1 MAFTFGSKPAAPTAS
16 PFGGGFGTNTGGSF
30 GSTSAA
36 PAANAFSFGNNASS
50 AAPPTSTTPG
60 FGFGA
65 SAAPPTPGFGTNT
78 TTPNSTG
85 LFGNT
90 QQQQTGGFGTNTS
103 QPSLFGSNTT
113 ATSTAPSM
121 FGSNTAASSAPSLF
135 GSNTATSSAPGLFGS
150 NPSTGSNLFG
160 TNTATSTAPSLFGNT
175 STSQPSLF
183 GGQSTTTPSL
193 FGSTTQNATPS
204 LFGNTGGTSL
214 FGSKPTTLGG
224 TGSMFGAQQP
234 TIVGAN
240 ANAQQQQNQQVWQY
254 LSQQEQSAQQLNQRL
269 LPGQHANPQYIWQS
283 LALIKSEWDPN
294 SPNCK
299 FKHYFYNIVHP
310 SEVQR
315 FTKPPNEDDK
325 AWEMAM
331 KNNPDPSCM
340 VPVRAVGFEALRTRI
355 ETQDRQCQA
364 HRIKLE
370 QLDQKMK
377 EVRRKHTIETIVKL
391 QEYKRRHIDLTQR
404 VIQFLKYAQILRNK
418 GFSIEN
424 DEEALRAKLENVQ
437 SHLQQSEQF
446 HGKLNQL
453 WAQLQLVRESSRIYG
468 GDEDDKGWASVSEKD
483 MQTIS
488 KVLEDQQ
495 NGLAHVM
502 KILRDDVQDAIVL
515 SQALQEH
522 SQ

>member
-1 MAFTFGSKPAAPTAS
+1 
-16 PFGGGFGTNTGGSF
+16 
-30 GSTSAA
+30 
-36 PAANAFSFGNNASS
+36 
-50 AAPPTSTTPG
+50 
-60 FGFGA
+60 
-65 SAAPPTPGFGTNT
+65 
-78 TTPNSTG
+78 
-85 LFGNT
+85 
-90 QQQQTGGFGTNTS
+90 
-103 QPSLFGSNTT
+103 
-113 ATSTAPSM
+113 
-121 FGSNTAASSAPSLF
+121 
-135 GSNTATSSAPGLFGS
+135 
-150 NPSTGSNLFG
+150 
-160 TNTATSTAPSLFGNT
+160 
-175 STSQPSLF
+175 
-183 GGQSTTTPSL
+183 
-193 FGSTTQNATPS
+193 
-204 LFGNTGGTSL
+204 
-214 FGSKPTTLGG
+214 
-224 TGSMFGAQQP
+224 MFGAQQP
-234 TIVGAN
+234 TIGAN

>member
-1 MAFTFGSKPAAPTAS
+1 MAFTFGSKPATSTAS

-30 GSTSAA
+30 GSTSTA
-36 PAANAFSFGNNASS
+36 PAASNTFSFGNASTV
-50 AAPPTSTTPG
+50 APATSTTPS

-65 SAAPPTPGFGTNT
+65 SAAP
-78 TTPNSTG
+78 
-85 LFGNT
+85 
-90 QQQQTGGFGTNTS
+90 
-103 QPSLFGSNTT
+103 
-113 ATSTAPSM
+113 ATSTAPS
-121 FGSNTAASSAPSLF
+121 FGF
-135 GSNTATSSAPGLFGS
+135 GNNTSST
-150 NPSTGSNLFG
+150 NTTNLF
-160 TNTATSTAPSLFGNT
+160 ASSLFGNT
-175 STSQPSLF
+175 
-183 GGQSTTTPSL
+183 
-193 FGSTTQNATPS
+193 A
-204 LFGNTGGTSL
+204 GTSL

-234 TIVGAN
+234 TIG
-240 ANAQQQQNQQVWQY
+240 QVWQY

-283 LALIKSEWDPN
+283 LALIKTL
-294 SPNCK
+294 
-299 FKHYFYNIVHP
+299 FYNIVHP

-355 ETQDRQCQA
+355 ETQDKQSQA

-370 QLDQKMK
+370 KMK
-377 EVRRKHTIETIVKL
+377 EVRRKHTIETVVKL

-418 GFSIEN
+418 GFSIES

-437 SHLQQSEQF
+437 SHLHQSEQF

-453 WAQLQLVRESSRIYG
+453 WAQLQLVRESNRIYG
-468 GDEDDKGWASVSEKD
+468 GTEDGKGWTSISEKD
-483 MQTIS
+483 METIS
-488 KVLEDQQ
+488 RVLEDQQ

-502 KILRDDVQDAIVL
+502 KILREDVQDAIVL
-515 SQALQEH
+515 SQALQEQ
-522 SQ
+522 SK